1 MAKHLTDKQKKQII
15 ANYVEC
21 QNYSQVARKYNI
33 SRNTVKAVVMS
44 DKKIADKC
52 QQKKEQNSVDILEYM
67 ESQKKQVC
75 SLLDSY
81 LSAMQD
87 SSKIKRAGV
96 LQLATALGIVIDK
109 YTTTAQNDQALKKL
123 DEVMDKIGC
132 VI

>member
-109 YTTTAQNDQALKKL
+109 YTATAQNDQALKKL
-123 DEVMDKIGC
+123 DEVMDKIGG